1 MSLRYFNAAGATERA
16 GERHDPETHLIPLVL
31 QVASGARPAITV
43 FGDDYDTRDGTCI
56 RDYIHVIDL
65 ARAHV
70 LALGA
75 CDAGSR
81 VYNLGCGG
89 DGTTV
94 LEVIDA
100 ARAVTGHAI
109 PVRVGARRPGD
120 PARLVA
126 SSARIER
133 DLGWRPALA
142 DIRGIV
148 ESAWRFAES
157 RR

>member
-1 MSLRYFNAAGATERA
+1 
-16 GERHDPETHLIPLVL
+16 
-31 QVASGARPAITV
+31 
-43 FGDDYDTRDGTCI
+43 
-56 RDYIHVIDL
+56 VIDL

-75 CDAGSR
+75 CDGTR

-94 LEVIDA
+94 LEVIEA
-100 ARAVTGHAI
+100 AREVTGRKI
-109 PVRVGARRPGD
+109 DVEFGARRPGD

-126 SSARIER
+126 SSARAER
-133 DLGWRPALA
+133 DLGWRPELA

-148 ESAWRFAES
+148 ESAWRFSES